1 MRNGRIQSIVCAF
14 GFFELSSVLSMTEC
28 VLGEAIRTTPP
39 NMVINMNRKLTTAV
53 LLLVLIAF
61 GLVGQTM
68 AQSRE
73 IGVHVGDNFVYSI
86 NTIWST
92 NASATVPSYL
102 VEINSTVFVVNVT
115 AVQTPNVNATI
126 AWIFSN
132 GTQLNDLVTLD
143 VDSGAVL
150 YYIPD
155 TPVFQGFYTSN
166 LVVGERLRPTGN
178 DSSTLVQHLIVGNYS
193 SGVRYTNEVEIDS
206 SVPGGT
212 EAKTLY
218 IDKTAGVLV
227 EFTDYTQLQ
236 DQADEIVWALRET
249 NLWAVSSSQN
259 PTPLPSI
266 SEFSETMLLP
276 VVAAMFLAVTLGVV
290 AYRRP
295 RHQS

>member
-1 MRNGRIQSIVCAF
+1 
-14 GFFELSSVLSMTEC
+14 
-28 VLGEAIRTTPP
+28 
-39 NMVINMNRKLTTAV
+39 MNRKLTVAV
-53 LLLVLIAF
+53 LLLVLIAL
-61 GLVGQTM
+61 GSAGQTM
-68 AQSRE
+68 AQTRD

-86 NTIWST
+86 HTLWST

-115 AVQTPNVNATI
+115 AVQNPNVNATI

-132 GTQLNDLVTLD
+132 GTQINDLITLD

-150 YYIPD
+150 YFVPD
-155 TPVFQGFYTSN
+155 TPVFQGFYVSN

-178 DSSTLVQHLIVGNYS
+178 DSSTLVQHLTVGNYS
-193 SGVRYTNEVEIDS
+193 SGVRYANVVEIDS

-218 IDKTAGVLV
+218 VDKAAGVLV
-227 EFTDYTQLQ
+227 QFIDYIQLP
-236 DQADEIVWALRET
+236 DQSDVIAWALRET

-266 SEFSETMLLP
+266 SEFSNSMLLP
-276 VVAAMFLAVTLGVV
+276 VVATMLLAVTIGLV

-295 RHQS
+295 RHQN